1 MAHWRRVNGVE
12 EDGDSAC
19 GRHPHQI
26 VYKKVEKLIQK
37 MQDEKNGVP
46 VRTVK
51 SFMSKVPSV
60 FTGADLVQWL
70 MRILDVDQGNAIHLG
85 SLLAANG
92 YFFPITDHVL
102 TLKDD
107 NTFYRFQTPY
117 FWPSNC
123 WEPENTDYAVYL
135 CKRTMQNKSRLELAD
150 YEAENLAKL
159 QRMFSRKWEFIFMQ
173 AEAQAKVD
181 KKRDKMERKVLDSQ
195 ERAFWDVHRPVPGCV
210 NTTEMDIKKLS
221 RINRTCKK
229 KKMNF
234 GAGGERISPCASDS
248 DLRSHSEE
256 LIRTDASHH
265 EHLHFACCSPIL
277 FIKRKVEMQK
287 ARLEKRQYKTSK
299 VAELGDIGFTMM
311 RLVQRPDRLISHC
324 QQYRDYDSFL
334 SAPTEG
340 SNPWLSDDVSLWE
353 AATTMN
359 LKDVPVWRVKKWGFS
374 FDDLLKDPLG
384 RDQFARFLAKE
395 FSQENLRFWIAC
407 QELRATAISKV
418 PAKAQEIHDE
428 FLSEA
433 SHCPINVDSKVR
445 EVTRKNMK
453 GAAGRY
459 TFDSAQEHIYMLMRS
474 DSYSRFLKSELYKEL
489 LNPKKKQQ
497 SKFLH
502 HLTSFHIG

>member
-1 MAHWRRVNGVE
+1 MQKMAHWRRVNGAGDE
-12 EDGDSAC
+12 ECS
-19 GRHPHQI
+19 HPNLI
-26 VYKKVEKLIQK
+26 VYRKIERLIQR
-37 MQDEKNGVP
+37 MQDERNGVP

-70 MRILDVDQGNAIHLG
+70 MKTLDIDQANSIHLG
-85 SLLAANG
+85 SLLAAHG

-221 RINRTCKK
+221 RINRTFKK
-229 KKMNF
+229 KKIN
-234 GAGGERISPCASDS
+234 SPEDGDRCPSDS
-248 DLRSHSEE
+248 DIQSASEE
-256 LIRTDASHH
+256 S
-265 EHLHFACCSPIL
+265 
-277 FIKRKVEMQK
+277 KRQVEMLK

-299 VAELGDIGFTMM
+299 VAEL
-311 RLVQRPDRLISHC
+311 LIAYC

-334 SAPTEG
+334 STELG
-340 SNPWLSDDVSLWE
+340 PNPWITDDTALWE
-353 AATTMN
+353 AASTMS
-359 LKDVPVWRVKKWGFS
+359 LKEVPVYRVKKWGFS
-374 FDDLLKDPLG
+374 FDDLLKDSLG
-384 RDQFARFLAKE
+384 RDQLSKFLAKE
-395 FSQENLRFWIAC
+395 FSDENLRFWIAC
-407 QELRATAISKV
+407 QDLKKMTFSQV
-418 PAKAQEIHDE
+418 PAKVQQIYSE
-428 FLSEA
+428 FLSDS
-433 SHCPINVDSKVR
+433 SHSPINVDSKILDT
-445 EVTRKNMK
+445 TRKNMK
-453 GAAGRY
+453 NPNRY
-459 TFDSAQEHIYMLMRS
+459 TFDAAQEHIYTLMRS
-474 DSYSRFLKSELYKEL
+474 DSYPRFLRSEQYKEL
-489 LNPKKKQQ
+489 LNPKKKCL
-497 SKFLH
+497 SNWEKTKSLIPK
-502 HLTSFHIG
+502 LPSLATKAEVLDK

>member
-1 MAHWRRVNGVE
+1 
-12 EDGDSAC
+12 
-19 GRHPHQI
+19 
-26 VYKKVEKLIQK
+26 
-37 MQDEKNGVP
+37 MQDDKNGVP

-70 MRILDVDQGNAIHLG
+70 QRVLDVDQTTAIHLG
-85 SLLAANG
+85 SLVAAHG

-229 KKMNF
+229 KKQTSL
-234 GAGGERISPCASDS
+234 SPCTSDQ
-248 DLRSHSEE
+248 DLQNSEE
-256 LIRTDASHH
+256 TLQRT
-265 EHLHFACCSPIL
+265 EHLFTCTCYEYEETAKTKISGYP
-277 FIKRKVEMQK
+277 KMKDRGVEMLR

-299 VAELGDIGFTMM
+299 VAEL
-311 RLVQRPDRLISHC
+311 LISYC
-324 QQYRDYDSFL
+324 QQYRDYDSFFT
-334 SAPTEG
+334 PPEG
-340 SNPWLSDDVSLWE
+340 SNPWISDDTSLWE
-353 AATTMN
+353 AAKTMS

-374 FDDLLKDPLG
+374 FEDLLKDPLG
-384 RDQFARFLAKE
+384 RDQLGKFLAKE
-395 FSQENLRFWIAC
+395 FSEENIRFYVAC
-407 QELRATAISKV
+407 QDLKALPLNQV
-418 PAKAQEIHDE
+418 PAKAQEIYDE
-428 FLSEA
+428 FLSDS
-433 SHCPINVDSKVR
+433 SHCPINVDSKTQ
-445 EVTRKNMK
+445 EITKKKMLNID
-453 GAAGRY
+453 RY
-459 TFDSAQEHIYMLMRS
+459 TFDAAQDHIFLLMRN
-474 DSYSRFLKSELYKEL
+474 DSYTRFLKSEQYKEL
-489 LNPKKKQQ
+489 LNPKKKEKKNKKSPFGQQNLPTFFRPQNTQQ
-497 SKFLH
+497 SATKQIPPAPNEFPH
-502 HLTSFHIG
+502 RMTTEGTQ

>member
-1 MAHWRRVNGVE
+1 MQKMAHWRRVNGAGDE
-12 EDGDSAC
+12 ECA
-19 GRHPHQI
+19 HPNLI
-26 VYKKVEKLIQK
+26 VYRKIEKLIQC
-37 MQDEKNGVP
+37 MQDERNGVP

-70 MRILDVDQGNAIHLG
+70 MKTLDIDQANSIHLG
-85 SLLAANG
+85 SLLAAHG

-102 TLKDD
+102 LLKDD

-221 RINRTCKK
+221 RINRTFKK
-229 KKMNF
+229 KKINTPSED
-234 GAGGERISPCASDS
+234 GDGRCPSDS
-248 DLRSHSEE
+248 DIQSASEE
-256 LIRTDASHH
+256 SKRQESSHH
-265 EHLHFACCSPIL
+265 HHLHFACCSPIL
-277 FIKRKVEMQK
+277 FLTRKVEMLK

-299 VAELGDIGFTMM
+299 VAEL
-311 RLVQRPDRLISHC
+311 LIAYC
-324 QQYRDYDSFL
+324 QQYREYDLFI
-334 SAPTEG
+334 SAAELGP
-340 SNPWLSDDVSLWE
+340 NPWISDDTALWE
-353 AATTMN
+353 AASTMS
-359 LKDVPVWRVKKWGFS
+359 LKDVPVYRVKKWGFS

-384 RDQFARFLAKE
+384 REQLSKFLAKE
-395 FSQENLRFWIAC
+395 FSEENLRFWIAC
-407 QELRATAISKV
+407 QDLKKMAFSQV
-418 PAKAQEIHDE
+418 PAKVQQIYSE
-428 FLSEA
+428 FLSDS
-433 SHCPINVDSKVR
+433 SHSPINVDSKILDI
-445 EVTRKNMK
+445 TRKNMK
-453 GAAGRY
+453 NPNRY
-459 TFDSAQEHIYMLMRS
+459 TFDAAQDHIYTLMRS
-474 DSYSRFLKSELYKEL
+474 DSYPRFLRSEQYKEL
-489 LNPKKKQQ
+489 LNPKKKCL
-497 SKFLH
+497 SNWEKTKSLIPK
-502 HLTSFHIG
+502 LPSLATKAEVLDK

>member
-12 EDGDSAC
+12 EDGDSTC
-19 GRHPHQI
+19 SRHPHQI

-70 MRILDVDQGNAIHLG
+70 MRILDVDQANAIHLG

-248 DLRSHSEE
+248 DLQSHSEE
-256 LIRTDASHH
+256 LIRT
-265 EHLHFACCSPIL
+265 
-277 FIKRKVEMQK
+277 VEMQA

-299 VAELGDIGFTMM
+299 VAEL
-311 RLVQRPDRLISHC
+311 LISYC

-340 SNPWLSDDVSLWE
+340 TNPWLSDDPLMWE

-407 QELRATAISKV
+407 QELKATAISKV
-418 PAKAQEIHDE
+418 PAKAQEIYNE
-428 FLSEA
+428 FLSES
-433 SHCPINVDSKVR
+433 SHSPINVDSKVR

-453 GAAGRY
+453 GAGRY
-459 TFDSAQEHIYMLMRS
+459 TFDSAQDHIYTLMRS
-474 DSYSRFLKSELYKEL
+474 DSYPRFLKSDQYKEL
-489 LNPKKKQQ
+489 LNPKKKHNCFAHACVYECLL
-497 SKFLH
+497 KTL
-502 HLTSFHIG
+502 I

>member
-1 MAHWRRVNGVE
+1 MQKMAHWRRVNGAGGDE
-12 EDGDSAC
+12 ECA
-19 GRHPHQI
+19 HPNLI
-26 VYKKVEKLIQK
+26 VYRKIEKLIQR

-70 MRILDVDQGNAIHLG
+70 MKTLDIDQGNTTANSIHLG
-85 SLLAANG
+85 SLLAAHG

-221 RINRTCKK
+221 RINRTFKK
-229 KKMNF
+229 KKIN
-234 GAGGERISPCASDS
+234 SPSEDGDSRCPSDS
-248 DLRSHSEE
+248 DIQSASEE
-256 LIRTDASHH
+256 S
-265 EHLHFACCSPIL
+265 
-277 FIKRKVEMQK
+277 KRQVEMLK

-299 VAELGDIGFTMM
+299 VAEL
-311 RLVQRPDRLISHC
+311 LIAYC

-334 SAPTEG
+334 SAAELGP
-340 SNPWLSDDVSLWE
+340 NPWISDDTALWE
-353 AATTMN
+353 AASTMS
-359 LKDVPVWRVKKWGFS
+359 LKEVPVYRVKKWGFS
-374 FDDLLKDPLG
+374 FDDLLKDSLG
-384 RDQFARFLAKE
+384 RDQLSKFLAKE
-395 FSQENLRFWIAC
+395 FSEENLRFWIAC
-407 QELRATAISKV
+407 QDLKKMTFSQV
-418 PAKAQEIHDE
+418 PAKVQQIYSE
-428 FLSEA
+428 FLSDS
-433 SHCPINVDSKVR
+433 SHSPINVDSKILDT
-445 EVTRKNMK
+445 TRKNMK
-453 GAAGRY
+453 NPNRY
-459 TFDSAQEHIYMLMRS
+459 TFDAAQEHIYTLMRS
-474 DSYSRFLKSELYKEL
+474 DSYPRFLRSEQYKEL
-489 LNPKKKQQ
+489 LNPKKKCLSNWEKHPNKLMQ
-497 SKFLH
+497 
-502 HLTSFHIG
+502 HLTNLHIV

>member
-1 MAHWRRVNGVE
+1 
-12 EDGDSAC
+12 
-19 GRHPHQI
+19 
-26 VYKKVEKLIQK
+26 

-70 MRILDVDQGNAIHLG
+70 MRILDVDQANAIHLG

-248 DLRSHSEE
+248 DLQSHSEE

-277 FIKRKVEMQK
+277 FLKRKVEMQA

-299 VAELGDIGFTMM
+299 VAEL
-311 RLVQRPDRLISHC
+311 LISYC

-340 SNPWLSDDVSLWE
+340 TNPWLSDDPLMWE

-407 QELRATAISKV
+407 QELKATAISKV
-418 PAKAQEIHDE
+418 PAKAQEIYNE
-428 FLSEA
+428 FLSES
-433 SHCPINVDSKVR
+433 SHSPINVDSKVR

-453 GAAGRY
+453 GAGRY
-459 TFDSAQEHIYMLMRS
+459 TFDSAQDHIYTLMRS
-474 DSYSRFLKSELYKEL
+474 DSYPRFLKSDQYKEL
-489 LNPKKKQQ
+489 LNPKKKTK
-497 SKFLH
+497 SLIPKLPSLANRMDFLDK
-502 HLTSFHIG
+502 

>member
-19 GRHPHQI
+19 SHHPHHI

-70 MRILDVDQGNAIHLG
+70 MRILDIDQVNAIHLG

-256 LIRTDASHH
+256 LMRT
-265 EHLHFACCSPIL
+265 
-277 FIKRKVEMQK
+277 VEMQK

-299 VAELGDIGFTMM
+299 VAEL
-311 RLVQRPDRLISHC
+311 LISYC

-334 SAPTEG
+334 CAPTEG
-340 SNPWLSDDVSLWE
+340 SNPWLSDDPSLWE

-384 RDQFARFLAKE
+384 RDQFAKFLAKE
-395 FSQENLRFWIAC
+395 FSQENLRFWVAC
-407 QELRATAISKV
+407 QELKATAISKV

-433 SHCPINVDSKVR
+433 SHSPINVDSKVR

-459 TFDSAQEHIYMLMRS
+459 TFDSAQEHIYTLMRS
-474 DSYSRFLKSELYKEL
+474 DSYSRFLKSDLYKEL
-489 LNPKKKQQ
+489 LNPKKKCQ
-497 SKFLH
+497 SHWEKTKSLIPKLPSLANRMDFLDK
-502 HLTSFHIG
+502 